1 MIPNHFSIIIQNDK
15 PIVSYTNEIMKLFKV
30 RLSSNCNK
38 LEFATIKENQ
48 VHHIINESSTLVDTE
63 GILFVY
69 ESSQDDEDMIQYE
82 KSFQVQTFNPE
93 DTSNNEIKQVL

>member
-1 MIPNHFSIIIQNDK
+1 
-15 PIVSYTNEIMKLFKV
+15 MKLFKG
-30 RLSSNCNK
+30 RLSPECNK

-69 ESSQDDEDMIQYE
+69 ESSYDNEDMIYYE
-82 KSFQVQTFNPE
+82 KSF
-93 DTSNNEIKQVL
+93 

>member
-1 MIPNHFSIIIQNDK
+1 
-15 PIVSYTNEIMKLFKV
+15 MKLFKG
-30 RLSSNCNK
+30 RLSPECNK

-69 ESSQDDEDMIQYE
+69 ESSYDNEDMI
-82 KSFQVQTFNPE
+82 
-93 DTSNNEIKQVL
+93 

>member
-15 PIVSYTNEIMKLFKV
+15 PIMSYTNEIMKLFKG
-30 RLSSNCNK
+30 RLSSECNK

-48 VHHIINESSTLVDTE
+48 VHHIINEHNTLADTE

-69 ESSQDDEDMIQYE
+69 ESSYDNEPMIYYE
-82 KSFQVQTFNPE
+82 KSFYLNQFNPE
-93 DTSNNEIKQVL
+93 DHSNHEIKQVL